1 MMVRNHLEFVRS
13 DSAGKVCNLRRVKI
27 VSRCQSFNSEIEE
40 RARSECIRRIQT
52 EVANEHRNT
61 LLLSV
66 GPTHASFGEHQG
78 VQQPGGANNDVT
90 VQSKKKAD
98 NALLVWF
105 ENTGAGNA
113 GPNTRRLHTFN
124 SRT

>member
-13 DSAGKVCNLRRVKI
+13 DSAGKVCNLRRVQI
-27 VSRCQSFNSEIEE
+27 VCRCQSFNSEIEE
-40 RARSECIRRIQT
+40 RSRSECIRRIQT
-52 EVANEHRNT
+52 EVANEHRT
-61 LLLSV
+61 GS
-66 GPTHASFGEHQG
+66 PHASCGNQG
-78 VQQPGGANNDVT
+78 VQQTGRANNDVT
-90 VQSKKKAD
+90 FQSKKKAD

-113 GPNTRRLHTFN
+113 GANPRCLHTFN